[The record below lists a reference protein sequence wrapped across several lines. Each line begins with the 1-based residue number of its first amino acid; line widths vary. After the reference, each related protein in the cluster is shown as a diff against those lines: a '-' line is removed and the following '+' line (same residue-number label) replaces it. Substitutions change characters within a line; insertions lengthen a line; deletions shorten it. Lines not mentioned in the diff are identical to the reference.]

1 MFVHSKPRYSINDL
15 MTLTDRGRAKLY
27 EDITLG
33 RLKTYKVGKRRFASP
48 AALDHYIA
56 LDEQEA
62 QTG

>member
-27 EDITLG
+27 DDITLG

-48 AALDHYIA
+48 NA
-56 LDEQEA
+56 LDEYIELEEREGA
-62 QTG
+62 Q